1 MLTRWDPFREMISM
15 RRAMD
20 RLIDSS
26 LTDENGGTPEW
37 GLPLDV
43 VEDENEYVIK
53 ASLPG
58 IKPENLDITFDKGML
73 SIKGEVKDES
83 EVTKGQY
90 HMRERRF
97 GTFSRT
103 IALPSSVK
111 PEDIQADYQDGVLS
125 LKMPKAEE
133 VKPKRIQ
140 IKPGEHQNAIE
151 GKANR

>member
-1 MLTRWDPFREMISM
+1 MLTRWDPFREMVTM

-20 RLIDSS
+20 RLIDSR
-26 LTDENGGTPEW
+26 LNEEDGETPEW

-43 VEDENEYVIK
+43 VEDENGFTIK

-58 IKPENLDITFDKGML
+58 IKPENLDITFEKGML
-73 SIKGEVKDES
+73 SIRGEVKDET
-83 EVTKGQY
+83 EVTKGRY

-97 GTFSRT
+97 GTFART
-103 IALPSSVK
+103 IALPVAVR
-111 PEDIQADYQDGVLS
+111 PEDIQANYQDGVLT

-140 IKPGEHQNAIE
+140 VKVGDSNKTIE
-151 GKANR
+151 GKSVR